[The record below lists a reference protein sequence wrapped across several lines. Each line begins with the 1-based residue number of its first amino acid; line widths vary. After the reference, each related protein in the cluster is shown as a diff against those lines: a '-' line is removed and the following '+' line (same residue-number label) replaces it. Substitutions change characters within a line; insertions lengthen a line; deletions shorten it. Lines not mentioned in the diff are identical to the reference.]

1 MQVRFPRTA
10 ELLPRLVREGELRA
24 GPLVALW
31 DLLPELGADRLAV
44 FASAGIDPA
53 LLGDPDNPVP
63 FTAAGRALMIAA
75 EKTGCPHIGLLV
87 GQRCGI
93 EVLGPVGSM
102 ARHAPT
108 IGVALRDLILYLH
121 LHDAGAVPS
130 LESDRRLAT
139 LSYAIYDRAVEGAEH
154 IYDAALVI
162 ACNILRGLCGRDW
175 RPEEVLLSRSR
186 PRASSP
192 YGKVFRAPVRFDA
205 DTSSVVFR
213 ARFLAMRPEG
223 ADPAVYAALGKQIA
237 ALEAGAEHDLTHSLR
252 RALRFMLVTGRGSR
266 HEVAKMFSMHGRTLN
281 RRLQAR
287 GTSFHALVDEVRFE
301 IACQLLGDTRMSL
314 GQIAATLDYADA
326 SAFTRAFRRW
336 SGAAP
341 SAWRAARERAR

>member
-1 MQVRFPRTA
+1 MQRRSPRTPETA
-10 ELLPRLVREGELRA
+10 PLLVREGELRA

-31 DLLPELGADRLAV
+31 DLLPELGVDRMAV

-53 LLGDPDNPVP
+53 LIEDPDNPVP

-75 EKTGCPHIGLLV
+75 EKSGCRHIGLLV
-87 GQRCGI
+87 GRRCGI
-93 EVLGPVGSM
+93 EVLGPVGLM
-102 ARHAPT
+102 ARNAPSV
-108 IGVALRDLILYLH
+108 GVALGDIILNLH

-130 LESDRRLAT
+130 LEVDGRVAT

-154 IYDAALVI
+154 IYDCAIVI
-162 ACNILRGLCGRDW
+162 ACNILRGLCGHDW
-175 RPEEVLLSRSR
+175 RPDEVLLSRSR
-186 PRASSP
+186 PRASAP
-192 YGKVFRAPVRFDA
+192 YGKVFDAPVRFDA
-205 DTSSVVFR
+205 DMSSVVFR

-237 ALEAGAEHDLTHSLR
+237 ALEAVAEHDLPHRLR

-266 HEVAKMFSMHGRTLN
+266 QEVAKMFSMHGRTLN

-301 IACQLLGDTRMSL
+301 IARQLLGDTRMSL

-341 SAWRAARERAR
+341 SAWRAGREHAR